1 MAYQMVSAK
10 NRSVKLNGSS
20 CFTKQRKSS
29 PAKRDGL
36 ILLIVLGML
45 GLFSLLAVT
54 YVVAATSSRK
64 GSQAGRVKA
73 NNDNVTVKGTAHAV
87 AKQIIRGTND
97 QRSAL
102 YKGSLLEDIYDPKG
116 IRVKFGHIRL
126 NQEAARGT
134 WCTSI
139 VNGMVKVSLDPRDS
153 LSGAQL
159 LSDYENAYNSRILT
173 VLEGPLAGQSL
184 RILKYVG
191 YVRGETSTKSD
202 PNFEPKAYASTY
214 TDSGAHNYDFSVL
227 LDLSELQDSRFTG
240 QWRNP
245 ANGLIESFTGTI
257 PEWISLPNGRGVF
270 NLFFFCDTPPNVE
283 LVGYGCLINGGA
295 YTNAGIGLEDIAGNP
310 GFGTIDS
317 RRLMAIPS
325 LPTRKIPPALLP
337 HYDYLQNPNYMVG
350 TGVSRI
356 GERQNPTDSVLV
368 GGSNEPFDVADF
380 NDFWLA
386 HQSSSPR
393 RTATPGVYTYEPN
406 IIPSFHRPEL
416 VYYIANL
423 FGDPNMLS
431 AGEVS
436 ELIRTIDAS
445 TARVMSYSFG
455 QPNPINPDFKPN
467 PDYPQLPAN
476 FTWSSPSPTPA
487 EVTTLQT
494 WVRNMIIGQWD
505 VDNDGDGIRDSV
517 YTDTNLPTVYSP
529 TGKLLKPLTA
539 ILIEDLDGRVNL
551 NLHGDRFQGL
561 SGYDA
566 YANDVGYLRNGSMV
580 HQGFGYGPADIS
592 LTPVLSTPAMTSVIR
607 NNTSFGLHD
616 DRIFTLFDDRYG
628 ARRYLRRP
636 TSFADL
642 TLDIV
647 PGRRAYGTFNGD
659 DYTSQIGDRENH
671 NYAMHG
677 RLPGMPIGKRS
688 SVAATFDRHGNLA
701 FVNPSAMNGNPY
713 SFGTSSQADPNI
725 DDPYEFDAGSD
736 DPLGLAELEA
746 VLRRFDSDASSLPNR
761 IRRKLQM
768 LPGYTN
774 ISDINRLI
782 TTRSAELR
790 YPSLA
795 AAAVMPGPSN
805 TITVDN
811 KPGNLI
817 GLIRMLHEQ
826 RYRVRT
832 LPSNSGSDDP
842 ALAVASIYELFP
854 SDFSKGLRLDLNRP
868 FGNGLD
874 DDNDGQVDEPQ
885 ELATS
890 LEVDPFPSGST
901 SQGVY
906 RREQV
911 PMSSTSRNRLGSR
924 QILARQ
930 LYCLAQLLIPRDY
943 AFAGMTPSDYSSAVN
958 KGRWYRQRAA
968 AIAQWAVNVV
978 DFRDAD
984 AACTRFEYDIMPFGN
999 GDATIGTAREAF
1011 WMPDRQIST
1020 AAEKA
1025 YVGVAWG
1032 MEMPELLLT
1041 ESLAFH
1047 DKRLKDTDL
1056 DPTGT
1061 STTDPSTP
1069 DNDLD
1074 QFRFPQGSLFL
1085 ELYGTRTTDVSTTN
1099 ILPGVPSSLYSTS
1112 SITGKMALDLQ
1123 RMAPSAGAT
1132 WGSQPVWRI
1141 GISSYIPPAVA
1152 ATTHPNVMLQSGGA
1166 AIVSKTNQ
1174 VSSNASLTGVLGSA
1188 NPEIAIGSGLYS
1200 DNTAATVPP
1209 TPLTF
1214 DRMVWFTSNKP
1225 STDVPDLAGAS
1236 VAEKAHRVYYNR
1248 TSHPGGALLHGGQY
1262 LVVGPR
1268 NLTNLGSTANKPFE
1282 PGGPSSAAYPPQLLK
1297 ASMMSSPY
1305 PPIYSPSPQSIE
1317 INSDGSNVKTYL
1329 LNGETIFKSNTD
1341 WITRA
1346 PLGMVCATSEPV
1358 DPSPVAVR
1366 EQWKYCFEGVGLN
1379 ISMPH
1384 PIYGNGYWS
1393 NSRIPLWAVNAND
1406 TQGAGRPDG
1415 SFGYGNHSTL
1425 GSPVRPDSWFNT
1437 AAATGTDPDGPFTA
1451 FTGGNPN
1458 TLPDTPFDYDP
1469 LLSPDLAG
1477 NGMAANGTYTDV
1489 RVAYLQRLA
1498 DPEMP
1503 YDPIVNPYLTV
1514 DWISL
1519 DLTVFN
1525 GEAPVSGTGSEASAP
1540 PPGFATGAP
1549 TTGIAFQSRYKDG
1562 DIPTTGGKASV
1573 AAAGQPGVPAG
1584 IRTRGMTYH
1593 SFSTAQ
1599 LRASFT
1605 QPAVP
1610 PLVTPI
1616 ADVRLQPRPS
1626 YFMHQL
1632 GYTSAH
1638 PSVAATR
1645 HSSASTLGYVNVGY
1659 KFGTIVTIANDSQD
1673 SYDGFGPPMDFANDS
1688 FDGAA
1693 RDITSVAWFNRPF
1706 ATPYELTM
1714 VPLTAPGQFGLFH
1727 NALVTPSSNLRK
1739 PFDFLPSFQT
1749 MNAWKTTGDT
1759 GLPISA
1765 SASGSG
1771 AWMKRDSGVTAVEA
1785 DWPLLLE
1792 FVETPPPFVDANRN
1806 IEPNKILAASVASPL
1821 ANRFL
1826 NSYFPVDYPVVGLP
1840 ATVRGPSYLA
1850 PFNQIPSYVAP
1861 GKINVNTI
1869 AQDSFGR
1876 VSSLE
1881 ALEHNYLIESQ
1892 RTTSD
1897 PLTNKFMDLRR
1908 GYTLGQSSSFFGAS
1922 IKDSLNPSYPTQ
1934 FAGAYRPASV
1944 ANIAPQANNPTVQ
1957 SQLRGKFGMEST
1969 LLRSYNLNV
1978 AAIAPPP
1985 SNMLFSP
1992 DSVLKQE
1999 DPTFPATTITMN
2011 QTTDS
2016 SRNAF
2021 TRMQRAAR
2029 LPNIA
2034 TNQSNVFAV
2043 WVTVSLFEYDPIKGF
2058 GREFLDETGQPK
2070 RERAFFIIDRSV
2082 PVGFIP
2088 GEDLNTEKMILLE
2101 RKLQ

>member
-1 MAYQMVSAK
+1 MAYQMVVTK
-10 NRSVKLNGSS
+10 NRSVKLDGSS
-20 CFTKQRKSS
+20 RLTMLRNRKGSQRN
-29 PAKRDGL
+29 GL
-36 ILLIVLGML
+36 ILLVVLGML

-73 NNDNVTVKGTAHAV
+73 NNDNVNIKGAAHTV

-102 YKGSLLEDIYDPKG
+102 YKQSLLDDLYDAKG
-116 IRVKFGHIRL
+116 IRVKFGHVRL

-134 WCTSI
+134 WCSNL

-173 VLEGPLAGQSL
+173 ILEGPLSGQSI

-202 PNFEPKAYASTY
+202 PNFEPQPYASSY
-214 TDSGAHNYDFSVL
+214 TDNGAHNYDYSVL

-257 PEWISLPNGRGVF
+257 PEWINLPNGRGVF
-270 NLFFFCDTPPNVE
+270 NLFYFCDNPPNVE
-283 LVGYGCLINGGA
+283 LVGYGCLINGA
-295 YTNAGIGLEDIAGNP
+295 PYTNSGIGLEDVVGQP

-317 RRLMAIPS
+317 RRLMAIPT
-325 LPTRKIPPALLP
+325 LAARKIPPALLP

-350 TGVSRI
+350 GGVSKI
-356 GERQNPTDSVLV
+356 GERQNPTDNVLV

-386 HQSSSPR
+386 HQSAAPR
-393 RTATPGVYTYEPN
+393 LTPTPGVYNYVPN
-406 IIPSFHRPEL
+406 IIPSFHKPEL
-416 VYYIANL
+416 IYYIANL
-423 FGDPNMLS
+423 FGDPSNLS
-431 AGEVS
+431 QAEVT
-436 ELIRTIDAS
+436 ELIRLIDAS
-445 TARVMSYSFG
+445 TARVLSYSFG
-455 QPNPINPDFKPN
+455 SPNPINSDFKPN
-467 PDYPQLPAN
+467 PDFPQLPAS
-476 FTWSSPSPTPA
+476 FTWSSPTPTPA
-487 EVTTLQT
+487 EVNILQT
-494 WVRNMIIGQWD
+494 WVRGLVAGQWD

-517 YTDTNLPTVYSP
+517 YTDTNLPTVYSAS
-529 TGKLLKPLTA
+529 GKLLKPLTA

-566 YANDVGYLRNGSMV
+566 YANDAGYLRNGSMV
-580 HQGFGYGPADIS
+580 HQGFGMGPADVS
-592 LTPVLSTPAMTSVIR
+592 LSPLLSTPAMTSLLR
-607 NNTSFGLHD
+607 NNSSFGLFD
-616 DRIFTLFDDRYG
+616 ARIFTLFDDRYG
-628 ARRYLRRP
+628 ARRYARRP
-636 TSFADL
+636 ISFSDPA
-642 TLDIV
+642 LDIV

-659 DYTSQIGDRENH
+659 DFTSQIADRENH
-671 NYAMHG
+671 VYSMHG

-701 FVNPSAMNGNPY
+701 FVQPSAMNGNPY
-713 SFGTSSQADPNI
+713 SFGSNSQADPNI

-736 DPLGLAELEA
+736 DPFGLAELEA
-746 VLRRFDSDASSLPNR
+746 ILRRFDSDASSLPDR
-761 IRRKLQM
+761 IKRKLQM
-768 LPGYTN
+768 LPGYSN
-774 ISDINRLI
+774 IADINRLI

-790 YPSLA
+790 HPSLA
-795 AAAVMPGPSN
+795 AAAVMPAPGN
-805 TITVDN
+805 TVSVEN
-811 KPGNLI
+811 KPGNMI

-832 LPSNSGSDDP
+832 LPANTGSDDP

-854 SDFSKGLRLDLNRP
+854 SDFAKGLRLDLNRP
-868 FGNGLD
+868 FGNGVD

-885 ELATS
+885 ELAIST
-890 LEVDPFPSGST
+890 EIDPFPGGST
-901 SQGVY
+901 SQGLF
-906 RREQV
+906 RREQI
-911 PMSSTSRNRLGSR
+911 PLASTSRNRLGSR

-943 AFAGMTPSDYSSAVN
+943 PFAGMIASDYSSAAN

-984 AACTRFEYDIMPFGN
+984 AACTRFEYDVMPFGN
-999 GDATIGTAREAF
+999 GDATIGTVRDAF
-1011 WMPDRQIST
+1011 WMPDRQIGT
-1020 AAEKA
+1020 ASEKA
-1025 YVGVAWG
+1025 YVGVVWG

-1056 DPTGT
+1056 DSTGT
-1061 STTDPSTP
+1061 TTTDPTTP

-1085 ELYGTRTTDVSTTN
+1085 ELYGVRTTDVPSTN
-1099 ILPGVPSSLYSTS
+1099 ILPGVPASLYSVS
-1112 SITGKMALDLQ
+1112 GVTGKMALDLQ

-1152 ATTHPNVMLQSGGA
+1152 ATTHPNVMLQNGA
-1166 AIVSKTNQ
+1166 ATLVNKTNQ

-1188 NPEIAIGSGLYS
+1188 NPEIAIGSGLHS
-1200 DNTAATVPP
+1200 DNTVITPPATQ
-1209 TPLTF
+1209 LTF

-1248 TSHPGGALLHGGQY
+1248 TSNPGGALLHGGQY

-1268 NLTNLGSTANKPFE
+1268 NLTNLGSTANKPFD
-1282 PGGPSSAAYPPQLLK
+1282 PAGPTAATYPSQLLK
-1297 ASMMSSPY
+1297 AALGSSPW

-1317 INSDGSNVKTYL
+1317 FNSDGSNVKTFL

-1341 WITRA
+1341 WVTRA
-1346 PLGMVCATSEPV
+1346 PMAMVCATTEPV

-1384 PIYGNGYWS
+1384 PVYGNGYWS
-1393 NSRIPLWAVNAND
+1393 NSRIPLWAVNSD
-1406 TQGAGRPDG
+1406 DVQGAGRPDG
-1415 SFGYGNHSTL
+1415 SFGFGNHSNL
-1425 GSPVRPDSWFNT
+1425 SSPVRPDSWFNT
-1437 AAATGTDPDGPFTA
+1437 AVVSGSDPDGPFTA
-1451 FTGGNPN
+1451 FTGANPN

-1469 LLSPDLAG
+1469 VLSPDLAG
-1477 NGMAANGTYTDV
+1477 NGMAGNGTYTDV

-1525 GEAPVSGTGSEASAP
+1525 GEAPVAGTGSEASAP
-1540 PPGFATGAP
+1540 PPGFASGAP
-1549 TTGIAFQSRYKDG
+1549 TSGYAFQSRYKDG
-1562 DIPTTGGKASV
+1562 DVPTTGGKAAV
-1573 AAAGQPGVPAG
+1573 ASAGQPAVPAG
-1584 IRTRGMTYH
+1584 TRTRGMTYH

-1599 LRASFT
+1599 LRASYAQT
-1605 QPAVP
+1605 AVP

-1616 ADVRLQPRPS
+1616 ADLRLQPRPS

-1638 PSVAATR
+1638 PAVAATR
-1645 HSSASTLGYVNVGY
+1645 HSSAATLGYVNVGY
-1659 KFGTIVTIANDSQD
+1659 KFGTIVTIANDTQD
-1673 SYDGFGPPMDFANDS
+1673 SYDGFGPPVDFANDA

-1693 RDITSVAWFNRPF
+1693 RDMTSIAWFNRPF

-1727 NALVTPSSNLRK
+1727 NALVTGSSNVRK

-1749 MNAWKTTGDT
+1749 MNAWKTAGDT

-1765 SASGSG
+1765 SPSGSG
-1771 AWMKRDSGVTAVEA
+1771 AWMKRDPAVTAVEA

-1792 FVETPPPFVDANRN
+1792 FVETPAPFVDANRH
-1806 IEPNKILAASVASPL
+1806 IEPNKILAASAATPL

-1826 NSYFPVDYPVVGLP
+1826 NSYFPADYPVTGLP
-1840 ATVRGPSYLA
+1840 AVVRGPSYLA
-1850 PFNQIPSYVAP
+1850 PFNQVPSYVAA

-1869 AQDSFGR
+1869 AQGSLGR
-1876 VSSLE
+1876 VESLE
-1881 ALEHNYLIESQ
+1881 ALEHNYLVESQ
-1892 RTTSD
+1892 RTTGD
-1897 PLTNKFMDLRR
+1897 PLTNKFIELRR
-1908 GYTLGQSSSFFGAS
+1908 GYGLGQSSSFFGGVVEDYLHPA
-1922 IKDSLNPSYPTQ
+1922 YPTQ
-1934 FAGAYRPASV
+1934 FAGAYRSAST
-1944 ANIAPQANNPTVQ
+1944 ANIAPQATNITVQ
-1957 SQLRGKFGMEST
+1957 SQLRGKFGMEAT

-1978 AAIAPPP
+1978 TGTTPPP
-1985 SNMLFSP
+1985 SSMLFSP
-1992 DSVLKQE
+1992 DSVLKQQ
-1999 DPTFPATTITMN
+1999 DPTFPATVTMA
-2011 QTTDS
+2011 QTTDGN
-2016 SRNAF
+2016 RNAF
-2021 TRMQRAAR
+2021 TRLQRAAR

-2043 WVTVSLFEYDPIKGF
+2043 WVTVSLFEYDPIKGY

-2070 RERAFFIIDRSV
+2070 RERSFFIIDRTV